1 MLSARSAGIEVSTTT
16 ELSSSPATS
25 AGTPRKMA
33 TRPFET
39 PTYHWVSRYRRNPTT
54 PSATIARV
62 TPVQIPTFRP
72 TLPDPGRERSGRR
85 SVAGRSVRDAGREVG
100 ATGDPGRGSGIGAP
114 TIVMSDRFEGA
125 AGAIGRSIV
134 GSRGIADPFVA
145 PGPPPS
151 FAKSRIR
158 AVMLSMPPARLA

>member
-25 AGTPRKMA
+25 AGTPRKIA

-39 PTYHWVSRYRRNPTT
+39 PTYHWVSRYRRSPPT

-72 TLPDPGRERSGRR
+72 TLRDPGRERSGAR

-100 ATGDPGRGSGIGAP
+100 ATAGSGGGSGIGAP
-114 TIVMSDRFEGA
+114 TIVMSDRFDGA

-134 GSRGIADPFVA
+134 GCRIAEPSLA
-145 PGPPPS
+145 P
-151 FAKSRIR
+151 A
-158 AVMLSMPPARLA
+158 PPAPVP